1 MAENPPATEPPAA
14 PDRRWSFPF
23 GGVPLATLAMSQ
35 AGSPLRYSV
44 RIFGSLLQTFI
55 WQEYDLAPQFP
66 TLRKFLD
73 FWSHNLDGKLHSV
86 KVSSVDLLT
95 PPKWRNAQELLTLH

>member
-1 MAENPPATEPPAA
+1 MSGLMLQLKQYRLTTAEILYHM
-14 PDRRWSFPF
+14 PDHP
-23 GGVPLATLAMSQ
+23 
-35 AGSPLRYSV
+35 
-44 RIFGSLLQTFI
+44 SLLQSYL

-95 PPKWRNAQELLTLH
+95 PSKWRNAQELLTLH

>member
-1 MAENPPATEPPAA
+1 MVSRVGVSDDFRKQVLGYGMTTAQILYRM
-14 PDRRWSFPF
+14 PDHP
-23 GGVPLATLAMSQ
+23 
-35 AGSPLRYSV
+35 
-44 RIFGSLLQTFI
+44 SLLQSYL

-86 KVSSVDLLT
+86 KVCSVDVLA
-95 PPKWRNAQELLTLH
+95 PPKWRNAQDLLTMH